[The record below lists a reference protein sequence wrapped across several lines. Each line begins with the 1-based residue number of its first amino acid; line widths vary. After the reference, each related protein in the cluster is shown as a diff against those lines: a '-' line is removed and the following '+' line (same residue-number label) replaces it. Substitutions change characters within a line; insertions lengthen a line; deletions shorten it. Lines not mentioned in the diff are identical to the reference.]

1 MTPFYR
7 NVPLLAVAQSL
18 MMSANSLIITRRRYR
33 FEYRQQD
40 HIELLTLL
48 KTLPCHVI
56 LSGYPSAVYDNLLE
70 GWNSVERRSRTRAG
84 SAPRSSGDDYEVDRV
99 HWASFA
105 GKNFTDRQ
113 RIKRKAAT
121 GGRDT
126 RRCPG
131 RSVSPCW
138 RRSWRRRAQ

>member
-70 GWNSVERRSRTRAG
+70 GWNSVERRS
-84 SAPRSSGDDYEVDRV
+84 
-99 HWASFA
+99 
-105 GKNFTDRQ
+105 
-113 RIKRKAAT
+113 
-121 GGRDT
+121 
-126 RRCPG
+126 
-131 RSVSPCW
+131 
-138 RRSWRRRAQ
+138 